1 MKTKQNLFLD
11 YGGLIFNY
19 DFNRETLQRAHKLAL
34 SYINS
39 LDGREVSTQALETAH
54 NKAIETY
61 LWARKQDNSE
71 WTMNQIMGLMVSNLG
86 ITADV
91 PHLEDIYKFND
102 HNSTPYPHSRKVL
115 AGLAE
120 KYKLG
125 IISNLPH
132 DSLITELEREK
143 VVQGYKPLVNVGK
156 LGFLWHVMFLRL
168 KTSTEEQ
175 REEMTDYLKKIPEIF
190 YVVRGVGNCNLMVE
204 FQTKTLDEFEKV
216 KEKVS
221 VRFSNMIADEKTV
234 QLTEEHKCTYFP
246 GSFNSD

>member
-1 MKTKQNLFLD
+1 MAKEKRNLFLD

-54 NKAIETY
+54 NKAIGTY

-71 WTMNQIMGLMVSNLG
+71 WTMDQIMGLMVSNLG

-91 PHLEDIYKFND
+91 SHLENIYKFND

-115 AGLAE
+115 AELAE

-132 DSLITELEREK
+132 DSLLSELEREK
-143 VVQGYKPLVNVGK
+143 MLKIFDPIVISYQVGVRKPHPKIYQTAMERANTTAKNSIFVSHDDFEVVGAENVGMK
-156 LGFLWHVMFLRL
+156 GILVKSL
-168 KTSTEEQ
+168 EEVIGI
-175 REEMTDYLKKIPEIF
+175 L
-190 YVVRGVGNCNLMVE
+190 
-204 FQTKTLDEFEKV
+204 
-216 KEKVS
+216 
-221 VRFSNMIADEKTV
+221 
-234 QLTEEHKCTYFP
+234 
-246 GSFNSD
+246 